1 MPDVTEGI
9 EGLRNGL
16 DVAIW
21 KVVGDLSQNVF
32 FGAQLKSGPNVRV
45 EKRGIDC
52 QFGGGSGRRLGRASI
67 NLIGTTGELNRT
79 CLDNLQFQN
88 LAFFL
93 RGY

>member
-1 MPDVTEGI
+1 M
-9 EGLRNGL
+9 
-16 DVAIW
+16 
-21 KVVGDLSQNVF
+21 
-32 FGAQLKSGPNVRV
+32 

-67 NLIGTTGELNRT
+67 NLIGTTGERNRT

-93 RGY
+93 RDY